1 MPPRH
6 PKMVRGPIL
15 PPRQAMNLR
24 ALGLALLAHLIL
36 VLMLVLGLDWKTEA
50 NGPLEIMLVA
60 DGNSPVSPPPQTKP
74 PEPTPKPEPTPTPTP
89 KPEPTPE
96 PSPPPSPPPPPPVA
110 PAAAPT
116 PQADPEIAL
125 EQEAKRRREQE
136 RLERE
141 IAAKEA
147 AEKRAAEEAIKEKER
162 IKKELEIAKIKET
175 ERLEQRRREA
185 ERAEADKKAKEDA
198 AKKLV
203 AEKLAAEKKE
213 KEEAEKKAK
222 EDAAKKA
229 KEDAAKVAAAEKKAK
244 DEAAQRAA
252 KDQALKDMMR
262 GDALSAAGLPGG
274 TADRNQA
281 GGGRDDGYGA
291 KVRACV
297 QPGVSFPPPPR
308 SGAGNPAAA
317 YRVSLKPDGQ
327 IADVRLTKSSGNV
340 NFDRA
345 VETGI
350 RRCTPFPRPSS
361 GSYPGYIDVNYNMYD

>member
-1 MPPRH
+1 MPPRQ

-24 ALGLALLAHLIL
+24 ALGLALLSHLIL

-60 DGNSPVSPPPQTKP
+60 DGNSPVSPPPQAKP
-74 PEPTPKPEPTPTPTP
+74 PEPKPKPEPAP
-89 KPEPTPE
+89 KPQPTPE
-96 PSPPPSPPPPPPVA
+96 PSPPPPPAPPPPVA

-116 PQADPEIAL
+116 PQVDPEIAL

-147 AEKRAAEEAIKEKER
+147 ADKRAAEDAIKEKER
-162 IKKELEIAKIKET
+162 IKKEVEIAKIKEA
-175 ERLEQRRREA
+175 ERLEQRRRDA
-185 ERAEADKKAKEDA
+185 ERAEADKKAKDEA

-213 KEEAEKKAK
+213 KEETEKKIK
-222 EDAAKKA
+222 EEAAKKA
-229 KEDAAKVAAAEKKAK
+229 KEDAAKVAAEKKAK
-244 DEAAQRAA
+244 DDAAQRAA

-297 QPGVSFPPPPR
+297 LPGVSFPPPPR
-308 SGAGNPAAA
+308 GAGGNPAAQ

>member
-15 PPRQAMNLR
+15 PPRQATNLR
-24 ALGLALLAHLIL
+24 ALGLALLTHLIL

-74 PEPTPKPEPTPTPTP
+74 PEPTPKPEPAPEP

-96 PSPPPSPPPPPPVA
+96 PSPPPPPPPPPPVA

-116 PQADPEIAL
+116 PQVDPEIAL

-141 IAAKEA
+141 SAEKEA
-147 AEKRAAEEAIKEKER
+147 ADKRAAEEAIKEKER
-162 IKKELEIAKIKET
+162 IKKELELAKIKET
-175 ERLEQRRREA
+175 ERLEQRRRDA
-185 ERAEADKKAKEDA
+185 ERAEADKKAKEEA

-213 KEEAEKKAK
+213 KEEAEKKIK
-222 EDAAKKA
+222 EEAAKKA
-229 KEDAAKVAAAEKKAK
+229 KEEAAKVAAADKKAK
-244 DEAAQRAA
+244 EEAAQRAA
-252 KDQALKDMMR
+252 KEQALKDMMR

-274 TADRNQA
+274 TADRNQS
-281 GGGRDDGYGA
+281 GGGRDDGYQA

-297 QPGVSFPPPPR
+297 LPGVSVPLPPR
-308 SGAGNPAAA
+308 SGAGNPSAA

-327 IADVRLTKSSGNV
+327 IADVKLTKSSGNI

-345 VETGI
+345 VETGL
-350 RRCTPFPRPSS
+350 RRCTPFPRPPS

>member
-6 PKMVRGPIL
+6 PKLVRGPIL

-24 ALGLALLAHLIL
+24 ALGLALLSHLIL

-60 DGNSPVSPPPQTKP
+60 DGNSPVSPPPQAKP
-74 PEPTPKPEPTPTPTP
+74 PEPKPKPEPAP

-96 PSPPPSPPPPPPVA
+96 PSPPPPPPPPPPVA

-116 PQADPEIAL
+116 PQVDPEIAL

-147 AEKRAAEEAIKEKER
+147 ADKRAAEDAIKEKER
-162 IKKELEIAKIKET
+162 IRKEVEIAKIKEA
-175 ERLEQRRREA
+175 ERLEQRRRDA
-185 ERAEADKKAKEDA
+185 ERAEADKKAKDEA

-213 KEEAEKKAK
+213 KEDAEKKVK
-222 EDAAKKA
+222 EEAAKKA

-244 DEAAQRAA
+244 EEAAQRAA

-308 SGAGNPAAA
+308 GAGGNPAAQ
-317 YRVSLKPDGQ
+317 YRVSLRPDGQ

-340 NFDRA
+340 NLDRA

-361 GSYPGYIDVNYNMYD
+361 GSYPGYIDVNSNMYD

>member
-6 PKMVRGPIL
+6 HKMVRGPIL

-24 ALGLALLAHLIL
+24 ALGLALLSHLVL

-60 DGNSPVSPPPQTKP
+60 DGNSPVSPPPLTKP
-74 PEPTPKPEPTPTPTP
+74 AEPTPKPEPAPTPAP

-96 PSPPPSPPPPPPVA
+96 PSPPPPPPPPPPVA

-125 EQEAKRRREQE
+125 EQEAKRKREQE

-162 IKKELEIAKIKET
+162 SKKEQEIANIKET
-175 ERLEQRRREA
+175 ERLEQRRRDA

-213 KEEAEKKAK
+213 KEEAEKKLK
-222 EDAAKKA
+222 EETAKKA
-229 KEDAAKVAAAEKKAK
+229 KEDAAKAAAAEKKAK
-244 DEAAQRAA
+244 EEAAQRAA
-252 KDQALKDMMR
+252 KDQAFRNDVL
-262 GDALSAAGLPGG
+262 AAAGLPGG
-274 TADRNQA
+274 TADRNQS
-281 GGGRDDGYGA
+281 GGGRDDGYPA
-291 KVRACV
+291 KVRACIK
-297 QPGVSFPPPPR
+297 PGVALFTPPR
-308 SGAGNPAAA
+308 DSSTNPTVV
-317 YRVSLKPDGQ
+317 Y
-327 IADVRLTKSSGNV
+327 IVRLKSDGTIAGLTLKKSSGV
-340 NFDRA
+340 PTFDRA
-345 VETGI
+345 VESGI
-350 RRCTPFPRPSS
+350 RGCVPFPKPSA
-361 GSYPGYIDVNYNMYD
+361 GPYPADGLEVVHRMYD

>member
-6 PKMVRGPIL
+6 PKMVRGPVL

-60 DGNSPVSPPPQTKP
+60 DGNSPVSPPPQAKP
-74 PEPTPKPEPTPTPTP
+74 PEPKPKPEPAP

-96 PSPPPSPPPPPPVA
+96 PSPPPPPPPPPPVA

-116 PQADPEIAL
+116 PQVDPEIAL

-147 AEKRAAEEAIKEKER
+147 ADKRAAEDAIKEKER
-162 IKKELEIAKIKET
+162 IKKEVEIAKIKEA
-175 ERLEQRRREA
+175 ERLEQRRRDA
-185 ERAEADKKAKEDA
+185 ERAEADKKAKEEA

-213 KEEAEKKAK
+213 KEDAEKKVK
-222 EDAAKKA
+222 EEAAKKA

-244 DEAAQRAA
+244 EEAAQRAA

-291 KVRACV
+291 KIKACV

-308 SGAGNPAAA
+308 GAGGNPAAQ
-317 YRVSLKPDGQ
+317 YSISLKPDGQ
-327 IADVRLTKSSGNV
+327 IADVRLTKSSGNI

-350 RRCTPFPRPSS
+350 RRCNPFPRPPSGNYPSS
-361 GSYPGYIDVNYNMYD
+361 LTVNYNMYD

>member
-1 MPPRH
+1 MPPRQ

-15 PPRQAMNLR
+15 PPRQEMNLR
-24 ALGLALLAHLIL
+24 ALGLALLSHLIL

-60 DGNSPVSPPPQTKP
+60 DGNSPVSPPPQAKP
-74 PEPTPKPEPTPTPTP
+74 PEPKPKPEPAP
-89 KPEPTPE
+89 KPQPTPE
-96 PSPPPSPPPPPPVA
+96 PSPPPPPPPPPPVA

-116 PQADPEIAL
+116 PQVDPEIAL

-147 AEKRAAEEAIKEKER
+147 ADKRAAEEAIKEKER
-162 IKKELEIAKIKET
+162 IKKEVEIAKIKEA
-175 ERLEQRRREA
+175 ERLEQRRRDA
-185 ERAEADKKAKEDA
+185 ERAEADKKAKDEA

-213 KEEAEKKAK
+213 KEETEKKIK
-222 EDAAKKA
+222 EEAAKKA

-244 DEAAQRAA
+244 EDAAQRAA

-297 QPGVSFPPPPR
+297 LPGVSFPPPPR
-308 SGAGNPAAA
+308 GAGGNPAAQ

>member
-24 ALGLALLAHLIL
+24 ALGLALLSHLIL
-36 VLMLVLGLDWKTEA
+36 VLMLVLGLNWKTEA

-60 DGNSPVSPPPQTKP
+60 DGNSPVSPPPQAKP
-74 PEPTPKPEPTPTPTP
+74 PEPTPKPEPAPAPAP

-96 PSPPPSPPPPPPVA
+96 PSPPPPPPPPPPVA
-110 PAAAPT
+110 PTAAPT
-116 PQADPEIAL
+116 PQVDPEIAL

-141 IAAKEA
+141 MAAKEA

-162 IKKELEIAKIKET
+162 IKKEVEIAKIKEA
-175 ERLEQRRREA
+175 ERLEQRRRDA
-185 ERAEADKKAKEDA
+185 ERAEADKKAKEEA

-213 KEEAEKKAK
+213 KEEAEKKVK
-222 EDAAKKA
+222 EEAAKKA
-229 KEDAAKVAAAEKKAK
+229 KEEAAKVAAAEKKAK
-244 DEAAQRAA
+244 EEAAQRAA

-308 SGAGNPAAA
+308 SAGGNPAAQ
-317 YRVSLKPDGQ
+317 YRVSLRPDGQ

>member
-6 PKMVRGPIL
+6 PKLVRGPIL
-15 PPRQAMNLR
+15 PPRQVMNLR
-24 ALGLALLAHLIL
+24 ALGLALLTHLIL

-60 DGNSPVSPPPQTKP
+60 DGNSPVSPPPQAKP
-74 PEPTPKPEPTPTPTP
+74 PEPKPKPEPAPEP
-89 KPEPTPE
+89 KPEPKPE
-96 PSPPPSPPPPPPVA
+96 PSPPPPPPPPPPVA

-116 PQADPEIAL
+116 PQVDPEIAL

-141 IAAKEA
+141 MVAKEA
-147 AEKRAAEEAIKEKER
+147 ADRRAAEDAIKEKER

-175 ERLEQRRREA
+175 ERLEQRRRDA
-185 ERAEADKKAKEDA
+185 ERAEADKKAKEEA

-203 AEKLAAEKKE
+203 AEKLATEKKE
-213 KEEAEKKAK
+213 KEEAEKKTK
-222 EDAAKKA
+222 EEAAKKA

-244 DEAAQRAA
+244 EEAAQRAA

-274 TADRNQA
+274 TADRNQS

-297 QPGVSFPPPPR
+297 LPGVSFPPPPR
-308 SGAGNPAAA
+308 GAAGNPAAL

-327 IADVRLTKSSGNV
+327 ISVVKLTKSSGNI

>member
-1 MPPRH
+1 
-6 PKMVRGPIL
+6 V
-15 PPRQAMNLR
+15 
-24 ALGLALLAHLIL
+24 
-36 VLMLVLGLDWKTEA
+36 
-50 NGPLEIMLVA
+50 
-60 DGNSPVSPPPQTKP
+60 
-74 PEPTPKPEPTPTPTP
+74 
-89 KPEPTPE
+89 
-96 PSPPPSPPPPPPVA
+96 
-110 PAAAPT
+110 
-116 PQADPEIAL
+116 DPEIAL

-147 AEKRAAEEAIKEKER
+147 ADKRAAEDAIKEKER
-162 IKKELEIAKIKET
+162 IKKEVEIAKIKEA
-175 ERLEQRRREA
+175 ERLEQRRRDA
-185 ERAEADKKAKEDA
+185 ERAEADKKAKEEA

-213 KEEAEKKAK
+213 KEDAEKKVK
-222 EDAAKKA
+222 EEAAKKA

-244 DEAAQRAA
+244 EEAAQRAA

-308 SGAGNPAAA
+308 GAGGNPAAQ
-317 YRVSLKPDGQ
+317 YRVSLRPDGQ

>member
-6 PKMVRGPIL
+6 LKTVRGPIL
-15 PPRQAMNLR
+15 PPRQVMNLR
-24 ALGLALLAHLIL
+24 ALGLALLTHLIL
-36 VLMLVLGLDWKTEA
+36 VLMLVLGLDWKTES
-50 NGPLEIMLVA
+50 NGPLQVMLVA
-60 DGNSPVSPPPQTKP
+60 EGNSPVSPPPQIKP
-74 PEPTPKPEPTPTPTP
+74 PEPTPKPEPAPEP
-89 KPEPTPE
+89 KPEPPPE
-96 PSPPPSPPPPPPVA
+96 PSPPPPPPPPPPVA

-116 PQADPEIAL
+116 PQVDPEIAL

-141 IAAKEA
+141 IAAKDA
-147 AEKRAAEEAIKEKER
+147 ADKRAAEEAIKEKER

-175 ERLEQRRREA
+175 ERLEQRRRDA
-185 ERAEADKKAKEDA
+185 ERAEADKKAKEET

-213 KEEAEKKAK
+213 KEEAEKKTK
-222 EDAAKKA
+222 EETAKKA
-229 KEDAAKVAAAEKKAK
+229 KEDAAKVAAAEKKVK
-244 DEAAQRAA
+244 EEAAQRAA

-274 TADRNQA
+274 TADRNQS

-297 QPGVSFPPPPR
+297 LPGVSFPPPPR
-308 SGAGNPAAA
+308 GAAGNPAAQ

-327 IADVRLTKSSGNV
+327 IADVKLTKSSGNM

>member
-1 MPPRH
+1 MKPRK
-6 PKMVRGPIL
+6 PTMVRGPIL

-24 ALGLALLAHLIL
+24 ALALALLTHLIL
-36 VLMLVLGLDWKTEA
+36 VFMLVIGLDWKTETQ
-50 NGPLEIMLVA
+50 GPLQVMLVA
-60 DGNSPVSPPPQTKP
+60 EGNSPVNPAPKP
-74 PEPTPKPEPTPTPTP
+74 PEPTAAPKPEPAPEP
-89 KPEPTPE
+89 KPEP
-96 PSPPPSPPPPPPVA
+96 PPPPPPPPPVA
-110 PAAAPT
+110 PTAAPV
-116 PQADPEIAL
+116 PQVDPEIAL

-141 IAAKEA
+141 NAAKEA
-147 AEKRAAEEAIKEKER
+147 AEKKAAEDAIKEKER
-162 IKKELEIAKIKET
+162 IKKELELAKIKEA
-175 ERLEQRRREA
+175 ERLEQRRRDA
-185 ERAEADKKAKEDA
+185 ERLEADKRAKEDA
-198 AKKLV
+198 EKKLI
-203 AEKLAAEKKE
+203 AEKAATEKKE
-213 KEEAEKKAK
+213 KEDAEKKLK
-222 EDAAKKA
+222 EEAAKKA
-229 KEDAAKVAAAEKKAK
+229 KEEAAKVAAAEKKAK
-244 DEAAQRAA
+244 EEAAARAA
-252 KDQALKDMMR
+252 KDQALKEMMR
-262 GDALSAAGLPGG
+262 GDALGAAGIPGG

-308 SGAGNPAAA
+308 GSAGNPAAQ

-350 RRCTPFPRPSS
+350 RRCTPFPRPST

>member
-24 ALGLALLAHLIL
+24 ALGLALLSHLIL
-36 VLMLVLGLDWKTEA
+36 VLMLVLGLNWKTEA

-60 DGNSPVSPPPQTKP
+60 DGNSPVSPPPQAKP
-74 PEPTPKPEPTPTPTP
+74 PAPTPKPEPAPAP

-96 PSPPPSPPPPPPVA
+96 PSPPPPPPPPPPVA
-110 PAAAPT
+110 PTAAPT
-116 PQADPEIAL
+116 PQVDPEIAL

-141 IAAKEA
+141 MAAKEA
-147 AEKRAAEEAIKEKER
+147 ADKRAAEEAIKEKER
-162 IKKELEIAKIKET
+162 IKKEVEIAKIKEA
-175 ERLEQRRREA
+175 ERLEQRRRDA
-185 ERAEADKKAKEDA
+185 ERAEADKKAKE
-198 AKKLV
+198 
-203 AEKLAAEKKE
+203 
-213 KEEAEKKAK
+213 EAEKKVK
-222 EDAAKKA
+222 EEAAKKA
-229 KEDAAKVAAAEKKAK
+229 KEEAAKVAAAEKKAK
-244 DEAAQRAA
+244 EEAAQRAA

-308 SGAGNPAAA
+308 SAGGNPAAQ
-317 YRVSLKPDGQ
+317 YRVSLRPDGQ

>member
-24 ALGLALLAHLIL
+24 ALGLALLSHLIL
-36 VLMLVLGLDWKTEA
+36 VLMLVLGLNWKTEA

-60 DGNSPVSPPPQTKP
+60 DGNSPVSPPPQAKP
-74 PEPTPKPEPTPTPTP
+74 PEPTPKPEPAPAPAP

-96 PSPPPSPPPPPPVA
+96 PSPPPPPPPPPVA
-110 PAAAPT
+110 PTAAPT
-116 PQADPEIAL
+116 PQVDPEIAL

-141 IAAKEA
+141 MAAKEA
-147 AEKRAAEEAIKEKER
+147 ADKRAAEEAIKEKER
-162 IKKELEIAKIKET
+162 IKKEVEIAKIKEA
-175 ERLEQRRREA
+175 ERLEQRRRDA
-185 ERAEADKKAKEDA
+185 ERAEADKKAKEEA

-213 KEEAEKKAK
+213 KEEAEKKVK
-222 EDAAKKA
+222 EEAAKKA
-229 KEDAAKVAAAEKKAK
+229 KEEAAKVAAAEKKAK
-244 DEAAQRAA
+244 EEAAQRAA

-308 SGAGNPAAA
+308 SAGGNPAAQ
-317 YRVSLKPDGQ
+317 YRVSLRPDGQ

>member
-24 ALGLALLAHLIL
+24 ALGLALLSHLIL

-60 DGNSPVSPPPQTKP
+60 DGNSPVSPPPQTNP
-74 PEPTPKPEPTPTPTP
+74 PEPTPKPEPAPTP

-96 PSPPPSPPPPPPVA
+96 PSPPPPPPPPPPVA

-116 PQADPEIAL
+116 PQVDPEIAL

-162 IKKELEIAKIKET
+162 IKKEVELAKVKEA

-213 KEEAEKKAK
+213 KEEAEKKLK
-222 EDAAKKA
+222 EEAAKKA
-229 KEDAAKVAAAEKKAK
+229 KEEAAKVAAAEKKAK
-244 DEAAQRAA
+244 EEAAQRAA

-308 SGAGNPAAA
+308 GGAGNPAAA

-327 IADVRLTKSSGNV
+327 IADVKLTKSSGNV